1 MKALCMSL
9 AALFVLTACSTNPD
23 GSINWAD
30 NPINN
35 VAGKI
40 DDGLKATNRAL
51 TRQQK
56 TAGRQAEALPDKN
69 TRVGGGGGRNG
80 LAPGVHESGL
90 SYKTMMEI
98 GYIRHNP
105 DYPKRSK
112 QPYVFTSLNCSP
124 GYGCHRPNNFIAP
137 RP

>member
-1 MKALCMSL
+1 MKALYVSL
-9 AALFVLTACSTNPD
+9 VAVLALTACSTNSD

-30 NPINN
+30 NPLNHA
-35 VAGKI
+35 AGKVE
-40 DDGLKATNRAL
+40 DGLKSVNRAL
-51 TRQQK
+51 TPKSER
-56 TAGRQAEALPDKN
+56 RAETLPDKN
-69 TRVGGGGGRNG
+69 TRVGGAGGGRNG

-105 DYPKRSK
+105 DYPKNSK

-124 GYGCHRPNNFIAP
+124 GYGCHRPNNLVAP

>member
-1 MKALCMSL
+1 MKALCLSL
-9 AALFVLTACSTNPD
+9 AALFLLAACSTNSD
-23 GSINWAD
+23 GTINWSD
-30 NPINN
+30 NPLNRA
-35 VAGKI
+35 AGKV
-40 DDGLKATNRAL
+40 DDGLKSVNRAL
-51 TRQQK
+51 TPKQSERH
-56 TAGRQAEALPDKN
+56 AEALPDKN
-69 TRVGGGGGRNG
+69 TRVGGAGGGRNG

-124 GYGCHRPNNFIAP
+124 GYGCHRPNNFVAP

>member
-1 MKALCMSL
+1 MKYVMLCTLTALML
-9 AALFVLTACSTNPD
+9 GACSTNPD

-30 NPINN
+30 NPLNRA
-35 VAGKI
+35 AGKI
-40 DDGLKATNRAL
+40 DDGLKSVNRTL
-51 TRQQK
+51 TPKSER
-56 TAGRQAEALPDKN
+56 RAEALPDKN
-69 TRVGGGGGRNG
+69 TRVGGAGGGRNG

-105 DYPKRSK
+105 DYPKNSK

-124 GYGCHRPNNFIAP
+124 GYGCHRPNNLVAP

>member
-1 MKALCMSL
+1 MKKIILYML
-9 AALFVLTACSTNPD
+9 AIVSVAACSTNSD

-35 VAGKI
+35 AAGKI
-40 DDGLKATNRAL
+40 SDGLQATNRAL
-51 TRQQK
+51 TPKQQ
-56 TAGRQAEALPDKN
+56 TRRTSEELPDKN
-69 TRVGGGGGRNG
+69 TPVGGGFGRNG

-105 DYPKRSK
+105 DYPKNSK

-124 GYGCHRPNNFIAP
+124 GYGCHHPNNLVAP